1 MIGERSQV
9 RSSATARE
17 PSFKHGMSWIQEY
30 EMVWTE
36 PGQASEGCI
45 IMTRTCQSISSIFC
59 QAGEKPWCL
68 FSRLNKTYELMNWA
82 FLLTHFII
90 SWVYLVLRSNFFYNH
105 FSPFMLCL
113 YLHAGDSFRYSEHH
127 VTCGSAPKTSTTKFA
142 RACKFGAKIKINVF
156 SKYYVHA
163 QGSMWI

>member
-1 MIGERSQV
+1 MQRPES
-9 RSSATARE
+9 
-17 PSFKHGMSWIQEY
+17 
-30 EMVWTE
+30 
-36 PGQASEGCI
+36 QASNMECHEYRNMRWFG
-45 IMTRTCQSISSIFC
+45 RNPVKQVKVVLSWPEHVKVLVQYS
-59 QAGEKPWCL
+59 AKPERNRDAFL

-90 SWVYLVLRSNFFYNH
+90 SWVFLVLRSNFFYNH

-142 RACKFGAKIKINVF
+142 RACKFSAKIKINIF

>member
-1 MIGERSQV
+1 MQRPES
-9 RSSATARE
+9 
-17 PSFKHGMSWIQEY
+17 
-30 EMVWTE
+30 
-36 PGQASEGCI
+36 QASNMECHEYRNMRWFG
-45 IMTRTCQSISSIFC
+45 RNPVKQVKVVLSWPEPWPCQSNSSIFSNP
-59 QAGEKPWCL
+59 E
-68 FSRLNKTYELMNWA
+68 FELMNWPI
-82 FLLTHFII
+82 LLTHFII
-90 SWVYLVLRSNFFYNH
+90 IWVYLVLRSNFFYNH

-142 RACKFGAKIKINVF
+142 RACKFSAKIKINIF

>member
-82 FLLTHFII
+82 FLLTHFRFSNKLGLFSSSVQFLLQSFLPLYAVSIFACGVRGTHLDI
-90 SWVYLVLRSNFFYNH
+90 RSTMWLAALPPKHQQQNLPVLANLVLK
-105 FSPFMLCL
+105 L
-113 YLHAGDSFRYSEHH
+113 
-127 VTCGSAPKTSTTKFA
+127 K
-142 RACKFGAKIKINVF
+142 
-156 SKYYVHA
+156 
-163 QGSMWI
+163 